1 MQNTFPSSRHDLAYY
16 PEGFPASYGNS
27 SGMTPYYH
35 PRQLPNQEHFSYYAN
50 GTGTTVNNMPP
61 SNGGIVLDR
70 RTRMDSSQG
79 AISSEFFPD
88 GDSTSSFMRASNASS
103 GCPPLLG
110 GGSRMQHSFHP
121 NTRSAYSAASPNNVE
136 GNRGTIGS
144 KPTFFFGN
152 PCVE

>member
-1 MQNTFPSSRHDLAYY
+1 VS
-16 PEGFPASYGNS
+16 
-27 SGMTPYYH
+27 
-35 PRQLPNQEHFSYYAN
+35 
-50 GTGTTVNNMPP
+50 P